1 MQSKKIYRSATQPRF
16 RKHFVLFLC
25 VSFKYERLQKES
37 KIAQKET
44 NSLSQSGLN
53 VFSRKNALRELVF
66 VGLGLNDEKSISLN
80 GLEEAK
86 TADNVFIELYTSL
99 LPDFSLE
106 NLQALVGKEIHVL
119 SRRNLEEE
127 NGELVID
134 AAQKGKAVFLV
145 PGDPFIATTH
155 VTLRIDAAK
164 ANIPTRIIH
173 GASIISAIIGLSG
186 LHNYK
191 FGKTVTVPFPENFS
205 ETPYN
210 VIAQNRQL
218 GLHTLCLLDLKTD
231 EKRFLTIHE
240 ALTMLK
246 EIEEKKKLKVASDE
260 VFAVG
265 LARAGSKSQILKA
278 DFVSELLNFD
288 FGSPPMTLI
297 FPGKLHFME
306 AEALIAFAG
315 APARLRSMTS

>member
-1 MQSKKIYRSATQPRF
+1 
-16 RKHFVLFLC
+16 
-25 VSFKYERLQKES
+25 
-37 KIAQKET
+37 
-44 NSLSQSGLN
+44 
-53 VFSRKNALRELVF
+53 LRELVF

-106 NLQALVGKEIHVL
+106 NLQTMIGKKTHVL
-119 SRRNLEEE
+119 SRHNLEEE
-127 NGELVID
+127 DGKIIID
-134 AAQKGKAVFLV
+134 AAQKGKAVFLI

-155 VTLRIDAAK
+155 VTLRIEAAK
-164 ANIPTRIIH
+164 LNIPTRIIH

-218 GLHTLCLLDLKTD
+218 GLHTLCLLDLKSE
-231 EKRFLTIHE
+231 EKRFLTIRE

-246 EIEEKKKLKVASDE
+246 EIEEKKKLKIASNDSL
-260 VFAVG
+260 AVG
-265 LARAGSKSQILKA
+265 LARAGSKKETLKA
-278 DFVSELLNFD
+278 DFVSDLLNFD
-288 FGSPPMTLI
+288 FGAPPMTLI
-297 FPGKLHFME
+297 FPGQLHFME

-315 APARLRSMTS
+315 APTKIRSMTT